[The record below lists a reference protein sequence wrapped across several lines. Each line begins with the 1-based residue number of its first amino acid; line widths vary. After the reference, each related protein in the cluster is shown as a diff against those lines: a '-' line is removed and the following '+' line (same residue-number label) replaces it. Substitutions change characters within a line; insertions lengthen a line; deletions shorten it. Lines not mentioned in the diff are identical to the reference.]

1 MARHSTPKQALAYPA
16 LAMHRLE
23 IPADLD
29 KSETYAEL
37 LVSLGAVIEDEPDLI
52 ANLANITAVLKQ
64 GLADVSWV
72 GFYRQI
78 GSDLVLG
85 PFQGKLACT
94 RIAAGRGVCGA
105 AAASRT
111 TVVVPDVEAFPG
123 HIACDAGSRSEI
135 VIPIVHGGAL
145 VAVLDLDSES
155 YARFDAVDAHHLEQ
169 VAVLAAGLSW

>member
-1 MARHSTPKQALAYPA
+1 
-16 LAMHRLE
+16 MHTLE
-23 IPADLD
+23 IPAGADR
-29 KSETYAEL
+29 AEL
-37 LVSLGAVIEDEPDLI
+37 YAGLLASARELVADEPDLI

-78 GSDLVLG
+78 GPDLVLG

-94 RIAAGRGVCGA
+94 RIGAGKGVCGA
-105 AAASRT
+105 AASRRA
-111 TVVVPDVEAFPG
+111 TVIVPDVAAFPG

-135 VIPIVHGGAL
+135 VVPVVRAGEL

-155 YARFDAVDAHHLEQ
+155 LARFDAEDGVWLEQ
-169 VAVLAAGLSW
+169 VAALVAGLAW

>member
-1 MARHSTPKQALAYPA
+1 MARCSTPAPALAYPA

-29 KSETYAEL
+29 KSGTYADL
-37 LVSLGAVIEDEPDLI
+37 LASLRAVVEDEPDLI
-52 ANLANITAVLKQ
+52 ANLANITAVLKH

-78 GSDLVLG
+78 GSELVLG

-94 RIAAGRGVCGA
+94 RIAAGKGVCGA
-105 AAASRT
+105 AAAQRS
-111 TVVVPDVEAFPG
+111 TVVVPNVDAFPG

-135 VIPIVHGGAL
+135 VVPVVCRGEL

-155 YARFDAVDAHHLEQ
+155 LARFDALDARHLEE
-169 VAVLAAGLSW
+169 VAALAAGLAW